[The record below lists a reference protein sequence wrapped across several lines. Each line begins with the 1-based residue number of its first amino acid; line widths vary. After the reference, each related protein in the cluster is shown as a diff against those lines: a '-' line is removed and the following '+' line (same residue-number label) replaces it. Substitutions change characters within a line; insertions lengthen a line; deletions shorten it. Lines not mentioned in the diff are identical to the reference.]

1 MEKLEKNGEEIEA
14 NFGELDQRIAGNK
27 LENTGMLTRIKALE
41 SGKVSGVSNEG
52 DSISNATI
60 QLIEEKV

>member
-1 MEKLEKNGEEIEA
+1 MEKLEKNSEEVEA
-14 NFGELDQRIAGNK
+14 NIGDLDQKIAGNK
-27 LENTGMLTRIKALE
+27 LESTGILTRIKALE
-41 SGKVSGVSNEG
+41 SGKVSGVSNEE